1 MPGYNGT
8 GPAGRG
14 PGTGRGLG
22 VCTGARPRG
31 FGLWGG
37 ARGGLGLGR
46 GAGRGAGFGP
56 CRWWAGGSYPVYS
69 PSWQGPEDEKAF
81 LKDQAAQLK
90 AELADLEQRMNDL
103 EQA

>member
-14 PGTGRGLG
+14 SGTGRGLG
-22 VCTGARPRG
+22 VCAGARPCG

-37 ARGGLGLGR
+37 AYGGRGLGR
-46 GAGRGAGFGP
+46 GAGRGVGFGP
-56 CRWWAGGSYPVYS
+56 CRGWATGPYPVN
-69 PSWQGPEDEKAF
+69 PEDEKAF
-81 LKDQAAQLK
+81 LTDQAAQLK
-90 AELADLEQRMNDL
+90 AELAELEQRMNNM

>member
-8 GPAGRG
+8 GPAGKG
-14 PGTGRGLG
+14 PGTGRALG
-22 VCTGARPRG
+22 VCTGARSRG

-56 CRWWAGGSYPVYS
+56 CRWWAGG
-69 PSWQGPEDEKAF
+69 PEGEKAF
-81 LKDQAAQLK
+81 LKDQTTQLK
-90 AELADLEQRMNDL
+90 AELADLEQRINDL